1 MIFDLIC
8 VLVFIYAITKGYSK
22 GLIGA
27 LFSLIGNLMGVVL
40 AVLFSGNLSEWLQ
53 EAGNYQV
60 KWLPALVFILI
71 LISVNLVARILSRI
85 VESGAELVMLGWLN
99 KLGGIVLFLFI
110 GVLIMSTI
118 LYVTHIFLPAAL
130 ASLNE
135 SYFYR
140 FTEPIIPSLFNL
152 IAKYWPSFKHA
163 LTSLTS

>member
-85 VESGAELVMLGWLN
+85 VESAAELVMLGWLN
-99 KLGGIVLFLFI
+99 KLGGIVFF
-110 GVLIMSTI
+110 S
-118 LYVTHIFLPAAL
+118 
-130 ASLNE
+130 
-135 SYFYR
+135 
-140 FTEPIIPSLFNL
+140 
-152 IAKYWPSFKHA
+152 
-163 LTSLTS
+163 